1 MITDHVLFIDGE
13 AIVID
18 KPAGLPVDPPRDG
31 ALSLENH
38 LQSLTFGFQRWPQAV
53 HRLDRDTS
61 GCLLLSRN
69 PKAHKRFQ
77 RVFEAGLVKKTYLA
91 VLDGIPEGEG
101 GLIDLALDKIS
112 SEADG
117 WRMIGS
123 PKGKPSRTHWRLLR
137 VIGAQSLVEFSPETG
152 RTHQIRVHAAEAL
165 GAPVAGDPVYGQ
177 LFGRKGAHGLLL
189 HAAAL
194 IVPREGKPDVIA
206 EAPMPDRFIA
216 AGFGPAAPID
226 AEPMADLKAT
236 PMPDAEPSDG

>member
-18 KPAGLPVDPPRDG
+18 KPTGLPVDPPRDG

-91 VLDGIPEGEG
+91 VLDGIPDGDD

-112 SEADG
+112 SEAEG
-117 WRMIGS
+117 WRMVGS
-123 PKGKPSRTHWRLLR
+123 AKGKPSRTHWRLIR
-137 VIGAQSLVEFSPETG
+137 VEAGQSLVEFTPETG

-165 GAPVAGDPVYGQ
+165 GAPVAGDPVYGV
-177 LFGRKGAHGLLL
+177 KGPHGMLL
-189 HAAAL
+189 HAAGL
-194 IVPREGKPDVIA
+194 IVPREGKPDVA
-206 EAPMPDRFIA
+206 AMAPVPDRFIA
-216 AGFGPAAPID
+216 AGFGPP
-226 AEPMADLKAT
+226 AEQVAV
-236 PMPDAEPSDG
+236 PDPGNG